1 MPRISKRKFEIK
13 NKKNFDLKNAYFL
26 GHPNSANSGSWSQ
39 NASTFLQNI
48 HLFTKYW
55 DPKKISLFTSLFAE
69 INGGGGRSFCLA
81 KGLVN
86 QPINFFLMNEW
97 SMNINWFTSTM
108 AIAYLAT
115 TTHLMKLICS
125 FLVGCL
131 TSHYYNVNEP
141 LWSTS
146 ATMSSSFF
154 WVRCLPSHY
163 YTVDILLLPCL
174 AVPSELV
181 AYLATTTQFMNLHL
195 IYFCHH
201 V

>member
-1 MPRISKRKFEIK
+1 
-13 NKKNFDLKNAYFL
+13 
-26 GHPNSANSGSWSQ
+26 
-39 NASTFLQNI
+39 
-48 HLFTKYW
+48 
-55 DPKKISLFTSLFAE
+55 
-69 INGGGGRSFCLA
+69 
-81 KGLVN
+81 
-86 QPINFFLMNEW
+86 MNEW

-115 TTHLMKLICS
+115 TTQLMKLICS
-125 FLVGCL
+125 FWVGRL

-141 LWSTS
+141 PWSTS

-181 AYLATTTQFMNLHL
+181 AYLATTTQFMNLTWSTSATMSSSSFCVGRLSSHYYTVNEPYL
-195 IYFCHH
+195 IYFCYHYYIVNEPH
-201 V
+201 LLPLLHS